1 MPGDAEKTKERL
13 LAAAG
18 EEFARHGIAGAR
30 IDRIAEAGKANKQ
43 LIYKYFGSKDALFDA
58 VFSRR
63 VIEFADA
70 VAFDAADLPGYAG
83 RSFDMYEE
91 NPDIVRLTT
100 WYQLERP
107 DGAPIRTV
115 LGSSESKLA
124 EIAEAQRNGLLQTHR
139 DPLEILAFVRSVAM
153 AWHTQVPELDARNRL
168 PRAQRRAAVVDAVT
182 RLISSDDSST

>member
-1 MPGDAEKTKERL
+1 MPGDAQATQQRL
-13 LAAAG
+13 IAAATAEFAAHGLAGARVDRIAAAAG
-18 EEFARHGIAGAR
+18 
-30 IDRIAEAGKANKQ
+30 ANKAQ
-43 LIYKYFGSKDALFDA
+43 IYHYFGSKDALFDA

-124 EIAEAQRNGLLQTHR
+124 EIAEAQRNGQLQTDR

-168 PRAQRRAAVVDAVT
+168 PRAQRRAAVVEAVT
-182 RLISSDDSST
+182 RLISSDESQR